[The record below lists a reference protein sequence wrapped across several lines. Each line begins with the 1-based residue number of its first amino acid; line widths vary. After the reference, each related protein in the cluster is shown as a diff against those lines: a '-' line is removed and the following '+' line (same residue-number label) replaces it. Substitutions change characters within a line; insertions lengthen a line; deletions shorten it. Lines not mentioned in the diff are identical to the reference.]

1 MTIVQRLQLLKAGY
15 SREEIKSFEELEQQE
30 PQSQDHAAEDQQQE
44 EAAEPAPAS
53 AAQQG
58 KEIDIPGLIA
68 AEVQKAMQRANIN
81 NAAVDQLPKQTAEQA
96 LAEGVFGNPPTK

>member
-15 SREEIKSFEELEQQE
+15 SREEIKSFEDLEQQE
-30 PQSQDHAAEDQQQE
+30 QQSQDHAAEDQQQE
-44 EAAEPAPAS
+44 EAAEQAPAP

-58 KEIDIPGLIA
+58 KEVDIAGLIR
-68 AEVQKAMQRANIN
+68 AEVQKAIQTANIN
-81 NAAVDQLPKQTAEQA
+81 NAAADPRPKQPAEQA